1 MKKARIISK
10 ILLVLSPIFSIAQEK
25 IGALP
30 ITAIRHVN
38 VIDATGSPVRLDM
51 TIIIEGNKISAL
63 DKTSKVRIPKTAFV
77 INGSGKYLI
86 PGLWDMHFH
95 VFNNISK
102 TPPDEN
108 DFSLLIA
115 NGVTG
120 IREMWTKMDE
130 MPQVN
135 IWRKQFHL
143 QPGTIP
149 RIGSVGTMVD
159 GYPSQWL
166 NSDTASS
173 TNQARIVVKQ
183 IKEAG
188 IDFVKTYN
196 RLPREVYFAI
206 ADEAKKQN
214 IPIEG
219 HIPNRILLKEAADAG
234 QRSVEHLTGSRI
246 NFEDDCSVFVKELKT
261 ELPDSIAANSP
272 SVPLMK
278 QVLDLCDEKKALE
291 IFQYLAQ
298 KDVWECPTMV
308 LYKRSSIDSVKFF
321 NDFRLNYIS
330 LRDRQSWS
338 TSTDMKRYTQQRKNE
353 SRAYFQRVLEQVKL
367 MKKAGIRFLAGTD
380 YDNPFLYPGFS
391 LHDELALF
399 VEAGFTPME
408 ALQTATIN
416 PAKFLGTTD
425 SLGTIEKGKI
435 ADMILLNADPLTD
448 INNTKQIQ
456 AVFVN
461 GKYLPKQTLEAMLVK
476 VEQAVNKK

>member
-1 MKKARIISK
+1 MKIILK
-10 ILLVLSPIFSIAQEK
+10 ILFILSPLFSLAQEK
-25 IGALP
+25 NEASH
-30 ITAIRHVN
+30 ITAVTHVN
-38 VIDATGSPVRLDM
+38 VIDATGSPVRSDM
-51 TIIIEGNKISAL
+51 TIIIEGNRITAL
-63 DKTSKVRIPKTAFV
+63 DKASKVRIPKNSFI

-95 VFNNISK
+95 VFNNVSK

-115 NGVTG
+115 NGVVG
-120 IREMWTKMDE
+120 IREMWTKME
-130 MPQVN
+130 GMSQVDL
-135 IWRKQFHL
+135 WRKQFHQ

-149 RIGSVGTMVD
+149 RIGSVGTMID
-159 GYPSQWL
+159 GSPSQWL

-173 TNQARIVVKQ
+173 TDRARIMVKQ
-183 IKEAG
+183 MKDAG

-206 ADEAKKQN
+206 ADEARKQK

-246 NFEDDCSVFVKELKT
+246 NFEDDCSVFIKELKT

-272 SVPLMK
+272 FVPVMK

-298 KDVWECPTMV
+298 KGVWECPTMV
-308 LYKRSSIDSVKFF
+308 IYKRSSIDSAKFF
-321 NDFRLNYIS
+321 NDFRLKYIS
-330 LRDRQSWS
+330 SRDRLAWEASPE
-338 TSTDMKRYTQQRKNE
+338 MKRYTQQRKDG
-353 SRAYFQRVLEQVKL
+353 SRAFFQRVLAQVKL
-367 MKKAGIRFLAGTD
+367 MKKAGLRFLAGTD

-425 SLGTIEKGKI
+425 SLGTIGKGKI

-448 INNTKQIQ
+448 IHNTKQIQ

-461 GKYLPKQTLEAMLVK
+461 GKYLSKQTLDAMLVK
-476 VEQAVNKK
+476 VEKSVNKN

>member
-1 MKKARIISK
+1 MKIKLK
-10 ILLVLSPIFSIAQEK
+10 ILLILSPIFSFAQEK
-25 IGALP
+25 NGTFH
-30 ITAIRHVN
+30 ITAITHVN
-38 VIDATGSPVRLDM
+38 VIDATGSPVRSDM
-51 TIIIEGNKISAL
+51 TIIIEGNRITAL

-95 VFNNISK
+95 VFNNVSK

-108 DFSLLIA
+108 DFSLLLA
-115 NGVTG
+115 NGVVG
-120 IREMWTKMDE
+120 IREMWTKME
-130 MPQVN
+130 KMPQVDL
-135 IWRKQFHL
+135 WRKQFHQ

-149 RIGSVGTMVD
+149 RIGSVGTMID
-159 GYPSQWL
+159 GSPPQWL

-173 TNQARIVVKQ
+173 TDRARILVKQ
-183 IKEAG
+183 IKDAG

-196 RLPREVYFAI
+196 RLPREIYFAI
-206 ADEAKKQN
+206 ADEARKQN

-219 HIPNRILLKEAADAG
+219 HIPNRIILKEAAGAG

-246 NFEDDCSVFVKELKT
+246 NFEDDCSVLIKDLKT
-261 ELPDSIAANSP
+261 ELPDAIAANSP
-272 SVPLMK
+272 SVPVMK
-278 QVLDLCDEKKALE
+278 QVQDLCDEKKALE

-308 LYKRSSIDSVKFF
+308 IYKRSSIDSAKLF
-321 NDFRLNYIS
+321 NDFRLKYIS
-330 LRDRQSWS
+330 SRDRLAW
-338 TSTDMKRYTQQRKNE
+338 
-353 SRAYFQRVLEQVKL
+353 RASSDTKWFTHKEIDGNSPFFQRVLAQVKL

-380 YDNPFLYPGFS
+380 YDNPYSYPGFS

-399 VEAGFTPME
+399 VEAGFTPIE

-416 PAKFLGTTD
+416 PAKFLGATD

-435 ADMILLNADPLTD
+435 ADLILLNADPLTD
-448 INNTKQIQ
+448 IRNTQKIQ

-461 GKYLPKQTLEAMLVK
+461 GKYLSKQTLQAMLVK

>member
-1 MKKARIISK
+1 MKIIPK
-10 ILLVLSPIFSIAQEK
+10 ILLILFPIFSFAQENNVTSH
-25 IGALP
+25 
-30 ITAIRHVN
+30 ITAITHVN
-38 VIDATGSPVRLDM
+38 VIDATGSPARSDM
-51 TIIIEGNKISAL
+51 TIIIEGNRITTL
-63 DKTSKVRIPKTAFV
+63 DKTSKVKIPKTAFV

-95 VFNNISK
+95 VFNNVSK

-115 NGVTG
+115 NGVVG
-120 IREMWTKMDE
+120 IREMWTKME
-130 MPQVN
+130 GMPQVDL
-135 IWRKQFHL
+135 WRKQFHQ
-143 QPGTIP
+143 QPGTLP
-149 RIGSVGTMVD
+149 RIGSVGTMID
-159 GYPSQWL
+159 GSPSQWL

-173 TNQARIVVKQ
+173 TDRARIMVKQ
-183 IKEAG
+183 MKDAG
-188 IDFVKTYN
+188 IDFVKPYN
-196 RLPREVYFAI
+196 LLPREVYFAI
-206 ADEAKKQN
+206 ADEAKKEN
-214 IPIEG
+214 LPVAG

-246 NFEDDCSVFVKELKT
+246 NFEADCSVFIKELET

-272 SVPLMK
+272 FVPVMK

-298 KDVWECPTMV
+298 KNVWECPTMV
-308 LYKRSSIDSVKFF
+308 LYKRSTIDSIKFF
-321 NDFRLNYIS
+321 NDFRLKYIS
-330 LRDRQSWS
+330 SRDRLAWG
-338 TSTDMKRYTQQRKNE
+338 TSSEMKWFLEQRKDE
-353 SRAYFQRVLEQVKL
+353 SRAYFQRVLAQIKL

-380 YDNPFLYPGFS
+380 YDNPYLYPGFS

-408 ALQTATIN
+408 ALQTATVN

-448 INNTKQIQ
+448 INNTKHIQ

-461 GKYLPKQTLEAMLVK
+461 GKYLPKQTLEVMLVK
-476 VEQAVNKK
+476 VEQAVKKN